1 MATLYVT
8 EVGSQVHK
16 VDERIVIRKGKEVLE
31 EIPLIKLERVILM
44 GRGVGVTT
52 AALYEFSQR
61 KIDVIYLRR
70 GGGFGFRVSGGDH
83 KHSQLRY
90 SQALHIS
97 RPELTLPVAQA
108 IVSGKIRNQRVL
120 MQRHARES
128 NINAGQA
135 LASMEAMQARALQ
148 TKTFDELRGMEGKA
162 AADYFGVFRQLLTD
176 RMGFERREY
185 YPPPDPL
192 NALLSFGYTLLL
204 RETESAVMIAG
215 LDAALGVL
223 HVIDYGRP
231 SLALDLEEE
240 FRAVLV
246 DSIVLQAINTGTIR
260 RDDFEATTMNEKR
273 GWKLKDEPRK
283 KFLGLYE
290 ARLTSHVLY
299 PPTGER
305 TTWRRV
311 LLLQAQ
317 LLARVFLG
325 EVPRYEAMEVR

>member
-1 MATLYVT
+1 
-8 EVGSQVHK
+8 
-16 VDERIVIRKGKEVLE
+16 
-31 EIPLIKLERVILM
+31 LIKLDRVILM

-52 AALYEFSQR
+52 AALYEFAQR

-70 GGGFGFRVSGGDH
+70 GGGFGFRVQGGDH

-90 SQALHIS
+90 RQSLAIA
-97 RPELTLPVAQA
+97 RPEVTLPIAQA
-108 IVSGKIRNQRVL
+108 IVAGKIRNQRVL
-120 MQRHARES
+120 IQRHAREA
-128 NINAGQA
+128 NLNAAQA
-135 LASMEAMQARALQ
+135 LAGMEAMQARALQ
-148 TKTFDELRGMEGKA
+148 TKTFDELRGMEGNA
-162 AADYFGVFRQLLTD
+162 ASEYFGIFRQLLVD

-204 RETESAVMIAG
+204 RETESAVLMAG
-215 LDAALGVL
+215 LDPALGVL

-240 FRAVLV
+240 FRAALV

-260 RDDFEATTMNEKR
+260 RDDFEATTVNEKR

-290 ARLTSHVLY
+290 ARLMGHVVY
-299 PPTGER
+299 PLTNER

-317 LLARVFLG
+317 QLARVFLG
-325 EVPRYEAMEVR
+325 EAKGYEAMEIR